1 MNSIRLRLLAWL
13 VGPILLF
20 NFAVAALAY
29 LLAWTPAQRAFD
41 DSLQVRATALVQ
53 DIRAGIAMS
62 ALAPPA
68 SPGDLDT
75 VWFAVRADNG
85 QRFVAGRPDL
95 PVLSGQ
101 ADGAV
106 RDAAFD
112 GAPVRLTTQT
122 VVVEGGSTLTLT
134 LATTVRQ
141 RQQVRATI
149 VRALILLEVA
159 FTLALGGLAWF
170 SISNGL
176 APLARLRSALN
187 RRERA
192 DLAPLDPAATPREL
206 ASVVVAFNSLL
217 ERLAASARSQD
228 AFLADVAH
236 QLRNPLAGAKLQLEW
251 LAARHQADPDSVHA
265 LALMKQA
272 NDRMIR
278 QTSQLLALAR
288 AEPSRSIR
296 ARFKPLDLAALV
308 AESVQLFVTQAA
320 GRGIDLGFEL
330 DPAPL
335 RGERFMLRD
344 LVDNLVDN
352 ALRYTPQGG
361 SVTVRTR
368 MGPDG
373 AVLEVE
379 DSGPGI
385 PAAKRARVFQRHVR
399 LDQQSSGSG
408 LGLAIVR
415 DIAKVH
421 GGVAA
426 VSDADG
432 PSGAL
437 FTVKFKI

>member
-1 MNSIRLRLLAWL
+1 VNSIRLRLLAWL

-20 NFAVAALAY
+20 NFAVASLTY

-41 DSLQVRATALVQ
+41 EGLHARVA
-53 DIRAGIAMS
+53 
-62 ALAPPA
+62 ALAQAIRSGQDPA
-68 SPGDLDT
+68 GLTLPGDPNDPET
-75 VWFAVRADNG
+75 SWFAVRRDG
-85 QRFVAGRPDL
+85 GMTLLAGAADL
-95 PVLSGQ
+95 PTLAGT
-101 ADGAV
+101 GA
-106 RDAAFD
+106 RDAAFA
-112 GAPVRLTTQT
+112 GQQVRLTGRAVLQ
-122 VVVEGGSTLTLT
+122 GGIPLTLT

-141 RQQVRATI
+141 RQQVRASI

-159 FTLALGGLAWF
+159 FTLALAGLAWF

-176 APLARLRSALN
+176 APLAQLRSALN

-206 ASVVVAFNSLL
+206 AAVVVAFNSLL
-217 ERLAASARSQD
+217 ERLAAAARAQD

-251 LAARHQADPDSVHA
+251 LAARHQADPESLRA

-272 NDRMIR
+272 NERMIR

-320 GRGIDLGFEL
+320 GRGIDIGFEL
-330 DPAPL
+330 DAAPL

-352 ALRYTPQGG
+352 ALRYTPHGG
-361 SVTVRTR
+361 SVTVRTH
-368 MGPDG
+368 MGADG

-421 GGVAA
+421 GASA
-426 VSDADG
+426 VVTDAEG
-432 PSGAL
+432 ESGAL
-437 FTVKFKI
+437 FIVKFKI

>member
-1 MNSIRLRLLAWL
+1 VNSIRLRLLAWL

-20 NFAVAALAY
+20 NFAVAALTY
-29 LLAWTPAQRAFD
+29 VLAWTPAQRAFD
-41 DSLQVRATALVQ
+41 ESLRVRTAALAQ
-53 DIRAGIAMS
+53 DLRAGIDPA
-62 ALAPPA
+62 ALILPRDPDDPDA
-68 SPGDLDT
+68 
-75 VWFAVRADNG
+75 VWFAVRSDAA
-85 QRFVAGRPDL
+85 RVLLAGRADL
-95 PVLSGQ
+95 PMTSMPAGTI
-101 ADGAV
+101 
-106 RDAAFD
+106 RDATLD
-112 GAPVRLTTQT
+112 GEPVRITSRAVVQGGAAMT
-122 VVVEGGSTLTLT
+122 VT
-134 LATTVRQ
+134 LAGTVRQ
-141 RQQVRATI
+141 RQQVRITI
-149 VRALILLEVA
+149 VRALVLLEVA

-192 DLAPLDPAATPREL
+192 DLAPLDPAATPSEL

-251 LAARHQADPDSVHA
+251 LATRHHDDPDSLRA
-265 LALMKQA
+265 LSLMKQA
-272 NDRMIR
+272 NERMIR

-308 AESVQLFVTQAA
+308 TESVQLFVTQAA

-330 DPAPL
+330 DHAPL

-344 LVDNLVDN
+344 LIDNLVDN

-361 SVTVRTR
+361 SVTVRTH
-368 MGPDG
+368 MGADG

-385 PAAKRARVFQRHVR
+385 PAAKRGRVFHRHVR

-421 GGVAA
+421 GAIASVG
-426 VSDADG
+426 DANG

>member
-1 MNSIRLRLLAWL
+1 VNSIRLRLLAWL

-20 NFAVAALAY
+20 NFAVASLTY

-41 DSLQVRATALVQ
+41 DTLRAHAVAL
-53 DIRAGIAMS
+53 DRELRAGSDPDRLVLARDPEDADS
-62 ALAPPA
+62 A
-68 SPGDLDT
+68 
-75 VWFAVRADNG
+75 WFAVRE
-85 QRFVAGRPDL
+85 VAGRRLLAGRADL
-95 PVLSGQ
+95 PV
-101 ADGAV
+101 AAGALV
-106 RDAAFD
+106 RDAILD
-112 GAPVRLTTQT
+112 GEAVRVTSRE
-122 VVVEGGSTLTLT
+122 VAVDGKALTLT
-134 LATTVRQ
+134 VATTVRQ
-141 RQQVRATI
+141 RQQVRGTI
-149 VRALILLEVA
+149 VRALVLLEVA

-206 ASVVVAFNSLL
+206 AAVVVAFNSLL

-251 LAARHQADPDSVHA
+251 LATRHHDDPDSLRA

-272 NDRMIR
+272 NERMIR

-308 AESVQLFVTQAA
+308 TESVQLFVTQAA

-344 LVDNLVDN
+344 LIDNLVDN
-352 ALRYTPQGG
+352 ALRYTPHGG
-361 SVTVRTR
+361 SVTVRTS
-368 MGPDG
+368 MGVDG

-399 LDQQSSGSG
+399 LDQQSTGSG

-421 GGVAA
+421 GATA
-426 VSDADG
+426 TVSDAQG
-432 PSGAL
+432 TSGAL
-437 FTVKFKI
+437 FTVKFKV

>member
-20 NFAVAALAY
+20 NFAVASLTY

-41 DSLQVRATALVQ
+41 DALHARTAALAQEIRAGADVAGLVLPRDPDDLETTWFAVRGDAGLTLLAGAPGLPAPSGPPGATARDATFAGQPVRVTSRVVTQGATTVTLTLASTVRQRLQVRA
-53 DIRAGIAMS
+53 S
-62 ALAPPA
+62 
-68 SPGDLDT
+68 
-75 VWFAVRADNG
+75 
-85 QRFVAGRPDL
+85 
-95 PVLSGQ
+95 
-101 ADGAV
+101 
-106 RDAAFD
+106 
-112 GAPVRLTTQT
+112 
-122 VVVEGGSTLTLT
+122 
-134 LATTVRQ
+134 
-141 RQQVRATI
+141 I
-149 VRALILLEVA
+149 VRALVLLEVA
-159 FTLALGGLAWF
+159 FTLALGALAWF

-206 ASVVVAFNSLL
+206 AAVVVAFNSLL
-217 ERLAASARSQD
+217 ERLAAAARTQD

-251 LAARHQADPDSVHA
+251 LAERHQADPDSLRA

-272 NDRMIR
+272 NERMIR

-288 AEPSRSIR
+288 AEPGRSIR
-296 ARFKPLDLAALV
+296 ARFKPLDLSALV

-320 GRGIDLGFEL
+320 GRGIDIGFEL
-330 DPAPL
+330 AVAPL
-335 RGERFMLRD
+335 RGERFLLRD

-352 ALRYTPQGG
+352 ALRYTPHGG
-361 SVTVRTR
+361 AVTVRTF
-368 MGPDG
+368 MGADG

-421 GGVAA
+421 GASAA
-426 VSDADG
+426 VTDAGG

>member
-13 VGPILLF
+13 VGPILVF
-20 NFAVAALAY
+20 NFAVAALTY
-29 LLAWTPAQRAFD
+29 VLAWTPAQRAFD
-41 DSLQVRATALVQ
+41 TSLLARAAILAQALQGGVE
-53 DIRAGIAMS
+53 
-62 ALAPPA
+62 PA
-68 SPGDLDT
+68 TLTLPADADDPETTWL
-75 VWFAVRADNG
+75 AVRADPA
-85 QRFVAGRPDL
+85 QHLLAGNPHL
-95 PVLSGQ
+95 PMP
-101 ADGAV
+101 APTPAFIV
-106 RDAAFD
+106 RDAVMD
-112 GAPVRLTTQT
+112 GQAVRITSRRVIQ
-122 VVVEGGSTLTLT
+122 GDMHLTLIVG
-134 LATTVRQ
+134 TTVHQ
-141 RQQVRATI
+141 RQQVRDTI

-192 DLAPLDPAATPREL
+192 DLAPLDPSATPSEL
-206 ASVVVAFNSLL
+206 AAVVVAFNSLL
-217 ERLAASARSQD
+217 SRLAASARSQD

-251 LAARHQADPDSVHA
+251 LATRHHADPDSLHA

-272 NDRMIR
+272 NERMIR

-308 AESVQLFVTQAA
+308 TESVQLFVTQAA

-344 LVDNLVDN
+344 LIDNLVDN
-352 ALRYTPQGG
+352 ALRYTPQQG
-361 SVTVRTR
+361 SVTVRTY
-368 MGPDG
+368 MGADG
-373 AVLEVE
+373 PVLEVE

-385 PAAKRARVFQRHVR
+385 PAAKRHRVFQRHVR

-421 GGVAA
+421 GGVAT
-426 VSDADG
+426 VGDAAG

>member
-1 MNSIRLRLLAWL
+1 VNSIRLRLLAWL

-20 NFAVAALAY
+20 NFAVAALTY
-29 LLAWTPAQRAFD
+29 VLAWTPAQRAFD
-41 DSLQVRATALVQ
+41 ESLRVRAAALAQ
-53 DIRAGIAMS
+53 DLRAGIDPA
-62 ALAPPA
+62 ALALPRDPDDPDA
-68 SPGDLDT
+68 
-75 VWFAVRADNG
+75 VWFAVRSDQA
-85 QRFVAGRPDL
+85 RVLLAGRPDL
-95 PVLSGQ
+95 PLTSLPAG
-101 ADGAV
+101 AIRDAILDGEAV
-106 RDAAFD
+106 RITSRAVVQGGDAM
-112 GAPVRLTTQT
+112 T
-122 VVVEGGSTLTLT
+122 VT
-134 LATTVRQ
+134 LAATVRQ
-141 RQQVRATI
+141 RQQVRITI
-149 VRALILLEVA
+149 VRALVLLEVV

-192 DLAPLDPAATPREL
+192 DLAPLDPAATPSEL

-251 LAARHQADPDSVHA
+251 LATRHDDDPESLRA

-272 NDRMIR
+272 NERMIR

-308 AESVQLFVTQAA
+308 TESVQLFVTQAA

-344 LVDNLVDN
+344 LIDNLVDN

-368 MGPDG
+368 MGMDG

-385 PAAKRARVFQRHVR
+385 PAAKRGRVFHRHVR

-421 GGVAA
+421 GASAA
-426 VSDADG
+426 VGDANG

>member
-1 MNSIRLRLLAWL
+1 MNSIRLRLFAWL

-20 NFAVAALAY
+20 NFAVAALTY

-41 DSLQVRATALVQ
+41 QALQARVAALAVEVRAGL
-53 DIRAGIAMS
+53 DPS
-62 ALAPPA
+62 ALALAPDPED
-68 SPGDLDT
+68 PETL
-75 VWFAVRADNG
+75 WFSVRDEAG
-85 QRFVAGRPDL
+85 RRLVAGNVDL
-95 PVLSGQ
+95 ATMAGSG
-101 ADGAV
+101 V
-106 RDAAFD
+106 RD
-112 GAPVRLTTQT
+112 GTIQGQPVRIASRVAEHDGVDVT
-122 VVVEGGSTLTLT
+122 VTV
-134 LATTVRQ
+134 ATTLRQ
-141 RQQVRATI
+141 RQQVRASI
-149 VRALILLEVA
+149 VRALILLELA
-159 FTLALGGLAWF
+159 FTLSLGGLAWF

-192 DLAPLDPAATPREL
+192 DLAPLDPSATPSEL
-206 ASVVVAFNSLL
+206 AAVVLAFNSLL
-217 ERLAASARSQD
+217 ARLAAAARSQD

-251 LAARHQADPDSVHA
+251 LAARHQDDPDSLRA

-272 NDRMIR
+272 NERMIR

-288 AEPSRSIR
+288 AEPGRSVR

-335 RGERFMLRD
+335 RGERFLLRD
-344 LVDNLVDN
+344 LIDNLVDN
-352 ALRYTPQGG
+352 ALRYTPSGG
-361 SVTVRTR
+361 SVTVRTS

-385 PAAKRARVFQRHVR
+385 PAPQRATVFQRHVR
-399 LDQQSSGSG
+399 LDQQTSGSG

-415 DIAKVH
+415 DIARVH
-421 GGVAA
+421 GAKAEVGSAA
-426 VSDADG
+426 G
-432 PSGAL
+432 ESGAR

>member
-1 MNSIRLRLLAWL
+1 VNSIRLRLLAWL
-13 VGPILLF
+13 VVPILLF
-20 NFAVAALAY
+20 NFAVASLTY

-41 DSLQVRATALVQ
+41 DSLRAHAVALAQ
-53 DIRAGIAMS
+53 DLRAGVDPARLV
-62 ALAPPA
+62 LASEPE
-68 SPGDLDT
+68 DLDHA
-75 VWFAVRADNG
+75 WFAVREAAG
-85 QRFVAGRPDL
+85 QRLLAGRAGL
-95 PVLSGQ
+95 PTAAGGQ
-101 ADGAV
+101 V
-106 RDAAFD
+106 RDAALD
-112 GAPVRLTTQT
+112 GEAVRVTSRA
-122 VVVEGGSTLTLT
+122 VAVDGEALTLT
-134 LATTVRQ
+134 VASTVRQ
-141 RQQVRATI
+141 RQQVRGTI
-149 VRALILLEVA
+149 VRALVLLEVA

-176 APLARLRSALN
+176 APLARLRGALN

-206 ASVVVAFNSLL
+206 AAVVVAFNSLL

-251 LAARHQADPDSVHA
+251 LAARHHGDPESLRA

-272 NDRMIR
+272 NERMIR

-344 LVDNLVDN
+344 LIDNLVDN
-352 ALRYTPQGG
+352 ALRYTPHGG
-361 SVTVRTR
+361 SVTVRTN

-399 LDQQSSGSG
+399 LDQQSTGSG

-415 DIAKVH
+415 DIARVH
-421 GGVAA
+421 GAKAEVGSAH
-426 VSDADG
+426 G
-432 PSGAL
+432 ESGAL

>member
-1 MNSIRLRLLAWL
+1 VNSIRLRLLAWL

-20 NFAVAALAY
+20 NFAVASLTY

-41 DSLQVRATALVQ
+41 DGLHARAAALAQ
-53 DIRAGIAMS
+53 DIRAGTDM
-62 ALAPPA
+62 A
-68 SPGDLDT
+68 SLVLPTDPDNLEAS
-75 VWFAVRADNG
+75 WFAVRGN
-85 QRFVAGRPDL
+85 AG
-95 PVLSGQ
+95 
-101 ADGAV
+101 
-106 RDAAFD
+106 
-112 GAPVRLTTQT
+112 
-122 VVVEGGSTLTLT
+122 LTLLAGTPGLPTPAGQPGATARDSAFAGQNVRVTSRVVTHGDTTVT
-134 LATTVRQ
+134 LILASTVRQ
-141 RQQVRATI
+141 RQQVRASI
-149 VRALILLEVA
+149 VRALVLLEVA

-176 APLARLRSALN
+176 APLAQLRSALN

-192 DLAPLDPAATPREL
+192 DLAPLDPSATPREL
-206 ASVVVAFNSLL
+206 AAVVVAFNSLL
-217 ERLAASARSQD
+217 ERLATSARIQD

-251 LAARHQADPDSVHA
+251 LAARHQADPESLHA

-272 NDRMIR
+272 NERMIR

-288 AEPSRSIR
+288 AEPSRSVR

-320 GRGIDLGFEL
+320 GRGIDIGFEL
-330 DPAPL
+330 AAAPL
-335 RGERFMLRD
+335 RGERFLLRD

-352 ALRYTPQGG
+352 ALRYTPHGG

-421 GGVAA
+421 GATAA
-426 VSDADG
+426 VTDAQG

-437 FTVKFKI
+437 FTVNFKI

>member
-1 MNSIRLRLLAWL
+1 VNSIRLRLLAWL

-20 NFAVAALAY
+20 NFAVAALTY

-41 DSLQVRATALVQ
+41 DSLLVRAAALAQ
-53 DIRAGIAMS
+53 DMRAGVDLPRLVLPVEPGEPD
-62 ALAPPA
+62 AL
-68 SPGDLDT
+68 
-75 VWFAVRADNG
+75 WFAVRADG
-85 QRFVAGRPDL
+85 GRTLLAGRADL
-95 PVLSGQ
+95 PVLSG
-101 ADGAV
+101 AAV
-106 RDAAFD
+106 RDAVLDGEAVRLASRQVARD
-112 GAPVRLTTQT
+112 GA
-122 VVVEGGSTLTLT
+122 SLTLT
-134 LATTVRQ
+134 VATTVRQ
-141 RQQVRATI
+141 RQQVRATM
-149 VRALILLEVA
+149 VRALILLEVV
-159 FTLALGGLAWF
+159 FTLALAGLAWF

-192 DLAPLDPAATPREL
+192 DLAPLDPGATPREL

-251 LAARHQADPDSVHA
+251 LAARHQADPDSLHA

-272 NDRMIR
+272 NERMIR

-352 ALRYTPQGG
+352 ALRYTPPGG

-368 MGPDG
+368 MGADG

-421 GGVAA
+421 GGSAA
-426 VSDADG
+426 VSDAAG

-437 FTVKFKI
+437 FTVKFRI

>member
-1 MNSIRLRLLAWL
+1 VNSIRLRLLAWL
-13 VGPILLF
+13 VVPILLF
-20 NFAVAALAY
+20 NFAVASLTY

-41 DSLQVRATALVQ
+41 DSLRAHAVALAQ
-53 DIRAGIAMS
+53 ELQAGIDPARLV
-62 ALAPPA
+62 LAREPE
-68 SPGDLDT
+68 DLDRA
-75 VWFAVRADNG
+75 WFAVREAAG
-85 QRFVAGRPDL
+85 QRLLAGRAGL
-95 PVLSGQ
+95 PTAAGGQ
-101 ADGAV
+101 V
-106 RDAAFD
+106 RDATLD
-112 GAPVRLTTQT
+112 GEAVRVTSRAVAVDGEALILT
-122 VVVEGGSTLTLT
+122 V
-134 LATTVRQ
+134 ATTVRQ
-141 RQQVRATI
+141 RQQVRGTI
-149 VRALILLEVA
+149 VRALVLLEVA

-206 ASVVVAFNSLL
+206 AAVVVAFNSLL

-251 LAARHQADPDSVHA
+251 LAARHHGDPDSLRA

-272 NDRMIR
+272 NERMIR

-344 LVDNLVDN
+344 LIDNLVDN
-352 ALRYTPQGG
+352 ALRYTPHGG
-361 SVTVRTR
+361 SVTVRTS

-399 LDQQSSGSG
+399 LDQQSTGSG

-421 GGVAA
+421 GATAA
-426 VSDADG
+426 VSDAQG
-432 PSGAL
+432 ASGAL

>member
-20 NFAVAALAY
+20 NFAVAALTY

-41 DSLQVRATALVQ
+41 DSLRTRAAALAQ
-53 DIRAGIAMS
+53 DLRAGIDPG
-62 ALAPPA
+62 ALVLPRDVDDPDMA
-68 SPGDLDT
+68 
-75 VWFAVRADNG
+75 WFAVRTGTGSALL
-85 QRFVAGRPDL
+85 AGRPDL
-95 PVLSGQ
+95 PLAS
-101 ADGAV
+101 GAV
-106 RDAAFD
+106 RDATLD
-112 GAPVRLTTQT
+112 SEPVRVTSRAVVQGGDTMT
-122 VVVEGGSTLTLT
+122 VTV
-134 LATTVRQ
+134 ATTVRQ
-141 RQQVRATI
+141 RQQVRITI
-149 VRALILLEVA
+149 VRALVLLEVV

-192 DLAPLDPAATPREL
+192 DLAPLDPAATPSEL

-251 LAARHQADPDSVHA
+251 LATRHHDDPDSLRA

-272 NDRMIR
+272 NERMIR

-308 AESVQLFVTQAA
+308 TESVQLFVTQAA

-330 DPAPL
+330 DAAPL

-344 LVDNLVDN
+344 LIDNLVDN
-352 ALRYTPQGG
+352 ALRYTPHGG
-361 SVTVRTR
+361 SVTVRTH

-385 PAAKRARVFQRHVR
+385 PAAKRGRVFHRHVR

-421 GGVAA
+421 GATAA
-426 VSDADG
+426 VTDASG
-432 PSGAL
+432 PTGAL

>member
-1 MNSIRLRLLAWL
+1 VNSIRLRLLAWL

-20 NFAVAALAY
+20 NFAVAALTY

-41 DSLQVRATALVQ
+41 QGLQARTAALALNL
-53 DIRAGIAMS
+53 RAGAEPA
-62 ALAPPA
+62 ALALP
-68 SPGDLDT
+68 LDPDDPET
-75 VWFAVRADNG
+75 LWFAVRDD
-85 QRFVAGRPDL
+85 AGRRLLAGNADL
-95 PVLSGQ
+95 ATMGGTGVR
-101 ADGAV
+101 DGALAGQPV
-106 RDAAFD
+106 RIASRAALRD
-112 GAPVRLTTQT
+112 GAEVT
-122 VVVEGGSTLTLT
+122 VTV
-134 LATTVRQ
+134 ATTTRQ
-141 RQQVRATI
+141 RQQVRASI
-149 VRALILLEVA
+149 VRALVLLEVA
-159 FTLALGGLAWF
+159 FTLSLGGLAWF

-192 DLAPLDPAATPREL
+192 DLAPLDPSATPREL
-206 ASVVVAFNSLL
+206 AAVVLAFNSLL
-217 ERLAASARSQD
+217 ARLAAAARSQD

-251 LAARHQADPDSVHA
+251 LAARHRDDPDSLHA

-272 NDRMIR
+272 NERMIR

-288 AEPSRSIR
+288 AEPSRSVR

-335 RGERFMLRD
+335 RGERFLLRD

-352 ALRYTPQGG
+352 ALRYTPHGG

-385 PAAKRARVFQRHVR
+385 PAPQRATVFHRHVR
-399 LDQQSSGSG
+399 LDQQTSGSG

-421 GGVAA
+421 GASAA
-426 VSDADG
+426 VTDAHG
-432 PSGAL
+432 ASGAL

>member
-20 NFAVAALAY
+20 NFAVAALTY

-41 DSLQVRATALVQ
+41 DSLLVRAAALAQ
-53 DIRAGIAMS
+53 DMRAGVDLPRLVLPVEPGEPD
-62 ALAPPA
+62 AL
-68 SPGDLDT
+68 
-75 VWFAVRADNG
+75 WFAVRADG
-85 QRFVAGRPDL
+85 GRTLLAGRADL
-95 PVLSGQ
+95 PVLSG
-101 ADGAV
+101 AAV
-106 RDAAFD
+106 RDAVLDGEAVRLASRQVARD
-112 GAPVRLTTQT
+112 GA
-122 VVVEGGSTLTLT
+122 SLTLT
-134 LATTVRQ
+134 VATTVRQ
-141 RQQVRATI
+141 RQQVRATM
-149 VRALILLEVA
+149 VRALILLEVV
-159 FTLALGGLAWF
+159 FTLALAGLAWF

-192 DLAPLDPAATPREL
+192 DLAPLDPGATPREL

-251 LAARHQADPDSVHA
+251 LAARHQADPDSLHA

-272 NDRMIR
+272 NERMIR

-352 ALRYTPQGG
+352 ALRYTPPGG

-368 MGPDG
+368 MGADG

-421 GGVAA
+421 GGSAA
-426 VSDADG
+426 VSDAAG

-437 FTVKFKI
+437 FTVKFRI

>member
-20 NFAVAALAY
+20 NFAVASLTY

-41 DSLQVRATALVQ
+41 DGLQARAAALAH
-53 DIRAGIAMS
+53 DIRAGADVATL
-62 ALAPPA
+62 ALPA
-68 SPGDLDT
+68 DPDDLET
-75 VWFAVRADNG
+75 TWFAVRSD
-85 QRFVAGRPDL
+85 AGLTLLAGTPDL
-95 PVLSGQ
+95 PAPVGVG
-101 ADGAV
+101 ARDGAFAGQNV
-106 RDAAFD
+106 RVTSRAVMQ
-112 GAPVRLTTQT
+112 GATR
-122 VVVEGGSTLTLT
+122 LTLT

-141 RQQVRATI
+141 RQQVRASI
-149 VRALILLEVA
+149 VRALVLLEVA

-176 APLARLRSALN
+176 APLAQLRSALN

-192 DLAPLDPAATPREL
+192 DLAPLDPSATPREL
-206 ASVVVAFNSLL
+206 AAVVVAFNSLL
-217 ERLAASARSQD
+217 ERLAAAARSQD

-251 LAARHQADPDSVHA
+251 LAARHQADPESLRA

-272 NDRMIR
+272 NERMIR

-320 GRGIDLGFEL
+320 GRGIDIGFEL
-330 DPAPL
+330 AAAPL
-335 RGERFMLRD
+335 RGERFLLRD

-352 ALRYTPQGG
+352 ALRYTPHGG
-361 SVTVRTR
+361 TVTVRTR
-368 MGPDG
+368 MGADG

-421 GGVAA
+421 GASAA
-426 VSDADG
+426 VTDADG

>member
-1 MNSIRLRLLAWL
+1 VNSIRLRLLAWL
-13 VGPILLF
+13 VVPILLF
-20 NFAVAALAY
+20 NFAVASLTY

-41 DSLQVRATALVQ
+41 DSLRAHAVALAQ
-53 DIRAGIAMS
+53 DLQAGIDPARLV
-62 ALAPPA
+62 LASEPE
-68 SPGDLDT
+68 DLDRA
-75 VWFAVRADNG
+75 WFAVREAAS
-85 QRFVAGRPDL
+85 QRLMAGRAGL
-95 PVLSGQ
+95 PTAAVGQ
-101 ADGAV
+101 V
-106 RDAAFD
+106 RDATLD
-112 GAPVRLTTQT
+112 GEAVRVTSRAVAVDGEALILT
-122 VVVEGGSTLTLT
+122 VAS
-134 LATTVRQ
+134 TVRQ
-141 RQQVRATI
+141 RQQVRGTI
-149 VRALILLEVA
+149 VRALVLLEVA

-176 APLARLRSALN
+176 APLAHLRSALN

-206 ASVVVAFNSLL
+206 AAVVVAFNSLL

-251 LAARHQADPDSVHA
+251 LAARHQDDPESLRA

-272 NDRMIR
+272 NERMIR

-320 GRGIDLGFEL
+320 GRGIDIGFEL

-344 LVDNLVDN
+344 LIDNLVDN
-352 ALRYTPQGG
+352 ALRYTPHGG
-361 SVTVRTR
+361 SVTVRTS

-399 LDQQSSGSG
+399 LDQQSTGSG

-421 GGVAA
+421 GATAA
-426 VSDADG
+426 VSDAHG

-437 FTVKFKI
+437 LTVKFKI

>member
-20 NFAVAALAY
+20 NFAIASLTY

-41 DSLQVRATALVQ
+41 DGLQVRAAALVQ
-53 DIRAGIAMS
+53 AIRDGQDPARLSVPRDSDELETTWFALRDATGMRLLAGVSGLPAAS
-62 ALAPPA
+62 AL
-68 SPGDLDT
+68 
-75 VWFAVRADNG
+75 
-85 QRFVAGRPDL
+85 
-95 PVLSGQ
+95 
-101 ADGAV
+101 GA
-106 RDAAFD
+106 RDALFA
-112 GAPVRLTTQT
+112 GQPVRVTARVLQH
-122 VVVEGGSTLTLT
+122 EGAALTLT

-141 RQQVRATI
+141 RQQVRAAI
-149 VRALILLEVA
+149 VRALVLLELA
-159 FTLALGGLAWF
+159 FTVALGGLAWF

-176 APLARLRSALN
+176 APLAQLRSALN

-206 ASVVVAFNSLL
+206 AAVVVAFNSLL
-217 ERLAASARSQD
+217 ERLASAARAQD

-236 QLRNPLAGAKLQLEW
+236 QLRTPLAGAKLQLEW
-251 LAARHQADPDSVHA
+251 LAARHQADPESGHA
-265 LALMKQA
+265 LSLMKQA
-272 NDRMIR
+272 NERMIR

-296 ARFKPLDLAALV
+296 ASFESLDLAALV

-330 DPAPL
+330 AAAPL

-352 ALRYTPQGG
+352 ALRYTPHGA

-368 MGPDG
+368 MGADG

-415 DIAKVH
+415 DIARVH
-421 GGVAA
+421 GASAA
-426 VSDADG
+426 VTDAPG

-437 FTVKFKI
+437 FIVQFKL

>member
-1 MNSIRLRLLAWL
+1 VNSIRLRLLAWL
-13 VGPILLF
+13 VVPILLF
-20 NFAVAALAY
+20 NFAVASLTY

-41 DSLQVRATALVQ
+41 DSLRAHAVALAQ
-53 DIRAGIAMS
+53 ELQAGIDPARLV
-62 ALAPPA
+62 LAREPE
-68 SPGDLDT
+68 DLDRA
-75 VWFAVRADNG
+75 WFAVREAAG
-85 QRFVAGRPDL
+85 QRLLAGRAGL
-95 PVLSGQ
+95 PTAAGGQ
-101 ADGAV
+101 V
-106 RDAAFD
+106 RDATLD
-112 GAPVRLTTQT
+112 GEAVRVTSRAVAVDGEALILT
-122 VVVEGGSTLTLT
+122 V
-134 LATTVRQ
+134 ATTVRQ
-141 RQQVRATI
+141 RQQVRGTI
-149 VRALILLEVA
+149 VRALVLLEVA

-206 ASVVVAFNSLL
+206 AAVVVAFNSLL

-251 LAARHQADPDSVHA
+251 LAARHHGDPDSLRA

-272 NDRMIR
+272 NERMIR

-344 LVDNLVDN
+344 LIDNLVDN
-352 ALRYTPQGG
+352 ALRYTPHGG
-361 SVTVRTR
+361 SVTVRTS

-385 PAAKRARVFQRHVR
+385 PVAKRARVFQRHVR
-399 LDQQSSGSG
+399 LDQQSTGSG

-421 GGVAA
+421 GATAA
-426 VSDADG
+426 VSDAQG
-432 PSGAL
+432 ASGAL

>member
-20 NFAVAALAY
+20 NFAVASLTY

-41 DSLQVRATALVQ
+41 DSLRAHAV
-53 DIRAGIAMS
+53 
-62 ALAPPA
+62 ALAQDLRSGIDPA
-68 SPGDLDT
+68 RLVLAADPEDPDA
-75 VWFAVRADNG
+75 VWFAVRTESG
-85 QRFVAGRPDL
+85 RRLLAGRADL
-95 PVLSGQ
+95 PAPAGFPGTQ
-101 ADGAV
+101 V
-106 RDAAFD
+106 RDASVGDEAVRVTSRAVAHD
-112 GAPVRLTTQT
+112 GET
-122 VVVEGGSTLTLT
+122 VTLTV
-134 LATTVRQ
+134 ATTVRA
-141 RQQVRATI
+141 RQQVRGTI
-149 VRALILLEVA
+149 VRALVLLEVA
-159 FTLALGGLAWF
+159 FTLALAGLAWF

-206 ASVVVAFNSLL
+206 AAVVVAFNSLL
-217 ERLAASARSQD
+217 ERLAASARAQD

-251 LAARHQADPDSVHA
+251 LATRHHDDPETLRA

-308 AESVQLFVTQAA
+308 TESVQLFVTQAA

-344 LVDNLVDN
+344 LIDNLVDN

-361 SVTVRTR
+361 SVTVRTG
-368 MGPDG
+368 MGADG

-421 GGVAA
+421 GASAA
-426 VSDADG
+426 VSDAQG

>member
-1 MNSIRLRLLAWL
+1 VNSIRLRLLAWL

-20 NFAVAALAY
+20 NFAVAALTY

-41 DSLQVRATALVQ
+41 ESLRVRAAALAQ
-53 DIRAGIAMS
+53 DLHAGIDPR
-62 ALAPPA
+62 ALALPRNPDD
-68 SPGDLDT
+68 PDT
-75 VWFAVRADNG
+75 VWFAVRTDAT
-85 QRFVAGRPDL
+85 RVLLAGRADL
-95 PVLSGQ
+95 PTASG
-101 ADGAV
+101 AAGAV
-106 RDAAFD
+106 RDATLD
-112 GAPVRLTTQT
+112 GEAVRITSRPVAS
-122 VVVEGGSTLTLT
+122 GGAHLALT
-134 LATTVRQ
+134 LATTTRQ
-141 RQQVRATI
+141 RQQTRITI
-149 VRALILLEVA
+149 VRALVLLEVV

-192 DLAPLDPAATPREL
+192 DLAPLDPAATPSEL

-251 LAARHQADPDSVHA
+251 LATRHHADPDSLRA

-344 LVDNLVDN
+344 LIDNLVDN

-361 SVTVRTR
+361 TVTVRTR
-368 MGPDG
+368 MGADG

-385 PAAKRARVFQRHVR
+385 PAAKRGRVFHRHVR

-421 GGVAA
+421 GGTAA
-426 VSDADG
+426 VADAAG

>member
-1 MNSIRLRLLAWL
+1 VNSIRLRLLAWL
-13 VGPILLF
+13 VGPILIF
-20 NFAVAALAY
+20 NFAVAALTY
-29 LLAWTPAQRAFD
+29 LLAWSPAQRAFD
-41 DSLQVRATALVQ
+41 QGLQARAAALAQEVRAGTEPA
-53 DIRAGIAMS
+53 
-62 ALAPPA
+62 ALALP
-68 SPGDLDT
+68 LDPDDPET
-75 VWFAVRADNG
+75 MWFAVRDENA
-85 QRFVAGRPDL
+85 RHLLAGKSDL
-95 PVLSGQ
+95 ATMAGTGVRDGVLDGQ
-101 ADGAV
+101 AV
-106 RDAAFD
+106 RIASRAAMHA
-112 GAPVRLTTQT
+112 GVAMT
-122 VVVEGGSTLTLT
+122 VSV
-134 LATTVRQ
+134 ATTVRQ
-141 RQQVRATI
+141 RQQVRASI
-149 VRALILLEVA
+149 VRALVLLELA
-159 FTLALGGLAWF
+159 FTLSLGGLAWF

-192 DLAPLDPAATPREL
+192 DLAPLDPSATPREL
-206 ASVVVAFNSLL
+206 AAVVLAFNSLL
-217 ERLAASARSQD
+217 ARLSAAARSQD

-251 LAARHQADPDSVHA
+251 LAARHHGDAESLHA

-272 NDRMIR
+272 NERMIR

-308 AESVQLFVTQAA
+308 TESVQLYVTQAA

-335 RGERFMLRD
+335 RGERFLLRD
-344 LVDNLVDN
+344 LIDNLVDN

-373 AVLEVE
+373 AVFEVE

-385 PAAKRARVFQRHVR
+385 PPAKRATVFHRHVR

-415 DIAKVH
+415 DIARVH
-421 GGVAA
+421 GATAA
-426 VSDADG
+426 VGDAEG
-432 PSGAL
+432 GAGAL

>member
-1 MNSIRLRLLAWL
+1 VNSIRLRLLAWL
-13 VGPILLF
+13 VVPILLF
-20 NFAVAALAY
+20 NFAVASLTY

-41 DSLQVRATALVQ
+41 DSLRAHAVALAQ
-53 DIRAGIAMS
+53 ELQAGIDPARLV
-62 ALAPPA
+62 LAREPE
-68 SPGDLDT
+68 DLDRA
-75 VWFAVRADNG
+75 WFAVREAAG
-85 QRFVAGRPDL
+85 QRLLAGRAGL
-95 PVLSGQ
+95 PTAASGQ
-101 ADGAV
+101 V
-106 RDAAFD
+106 RDATLD
-112 GAPVRLTTQT
+112 GEAVRVTSRALAVDGEALILT
-122 VVVEGGSTLTLT
+122 V
-134 LATTVRQ
+134 ATTVRQ
-141 RQQVRATI
+141 RQQVRGTI
-149 VRALILLEVA
+149 VRALVLLEVA

-206 ASVVVAFNSLL
+206 AAVVVAFNSLL

-251 LAARHQADPDSVHA
+251 LAARHHGDPDSLRA

-272 NDRMIR
+272 NERMIR

-344 LVDNLVDN
+344 LIDNLVDN
-352 ALRYTPQGG
+352 ALRYTPHGG
-361 SVTVRTR
+361 SVTVRTS

-399 LDQQSSGSG
+399 LDQQSTGSG

-421 GGVAA
+421 GATAA
-426 VSDADG
+426 VSNAQG
-432 PSGAL
+432 ASGAL

>member
-1 MNSIRLRLLAWL
+1 VNSIRLRLLAWL

-20 NFAVAALAY
+20 NFAVASLTY

-41 DSLQVRATALVQ
+41 DGLHARAAALAQ
-53 DIRAGIAMS
+53 DLRAGTDVAS
-62 ALAPPA
+62 LALPPD
-68 SPGDLDT
+68 PDDPET
-75 VWFAVRADNG
+75 TWFAVRRDAGVTLLAGTPGLPAPG
-85 QRFVAGRPDL
+85 QP
-95 PVLSGQ
+95 
-101 ADGAV
+101 GATA
-106 RDAAFD
+106 RDAAFAGQAVRVTSRVVTRG
-112 GAPVRLTTQT
+112 GAA
-122 VVVEGGSTLTLT
+122 LTLT
-134 LATTVRQ
+134 LASTVRQ
-141 RQQVRATI
+141 RAQVRASI
-149 VRALILLEVA
+149 VRALVLLEVA

-176 APLARLRSALN
+176 APLAQLRSALN

-192 DLAPLDPAATPREL
+192 DLAPLDPTATPREL
-206 ASVVVAFNSLL
+206 AAVVVAFNSLL
-217 ERLAASARSQD
+217 ERLAAAARTQD

-251 LAARHQADPDSVHA
+251 LAARHQDDPDSLRA

-272 NDRMIR
+272 NERMIR

-320 GRGIDLGFEL
+320 GRGIDIGFEL
-330 DPAPL
+330 AAAPL
-335 RGERFMLRD
+335 RGERFLLRD

-352 ALRYTPQGG
+352 ALRYTPHGG
-361 SVTVRTR
+361 AVTVRTF
-368 MGPDG
+368 MGTDG

-421 GGVAA
+421 GASAA
-426 VSDADG
+426 VTDANG

>member
-20 NFAVAALAY
+20 NFAVASLTY

-41 DSLQVRATALVQ
+41 DSLRAQAVALTQ
-53 DIRAGIAMS
+53 DLRAGIDPARLV
-62 ALAPPA
+62 LARDPE
-68 SPGDLDT
+68 DLDT
-75 VWFAVRADNG
+75 AWFAVRAASG
-85 QRFVAGRPDL
+85 RRLLAGRADL
-95 PVLSGQ
+95 PNLAGTPIRDASL
-101 ADGAV
+101 DGEAV
-106 RDAAFD
+106 RVT
-112 GAPVRLTTQT
+112 GRT
-122 VVVEGGSTLTLT
+122 VVQDGEALTLT
-134 LATTVRQ
+134 VATTVRQ

-149 VRALILLEVA
+149 VRALVLLELA

-206 ASVVVAFNSLL
+206 AAVVVAFNSLL

-251 LAARHQADPDSVHA
+251 LATRHHDDPDSLRA

-344 LVDNLVDN
+344 LIDNLVDN

-361 SVTVRTR
+361 SVTVRTS
-368 MGPDG
+368 MGSDG

-421 GGVAA
+421 GATAA
-426 VSDADG
+426 VSDAQG
-432 PSGAL
+432 ASGAL
-437 FTVKFKI
+437 FIVKFKI

>member
-1 MNSIRLRLLAWL
+1 VNSIRLRLLAWL
-13 VGPILLF
+13 VVPILLF
-20 NFAVAALAY
+20 NFAVASLTY

-41 DSLQVRATALVQ
+41 DSLRAHAVALAQ
-53 DIRAGIAMS
+53 ELQAGIDPARLV
-62 ALAPPA
+62 LAREPE
-68 SPGDLDT
+68 DLDRA
-75 VWFAVRADNG
+75 WFAVREAAG
-85 QRFVAGRPDL
+85 QRLLAGRAGL
-95 PVLSGQ
+95 PTAAGGQ
-101 ADGAV
+101 V
-106 RDAAFD
+106 RDAILD
-112 GAPVRLTTQT
+112 GEAVRVTSRAVAVDGEALILT
-122 VVVEGGSTLTLT
+122 V
-134 LATTVRQ
+134 ATTVRQ
-141 RQQVRATI
+141 RQQVRGTI
-149 VRALILLEVA
+149 VRALVLLEVA

-206 ASVVVAFNSLL
+206 AAVVVAFNSLL

-251 LAARHQADPDSVHA
+251 LAARHHGDPDSLRA

-272 NDRMIR
+272 NERMIR

-344 LVDNLVDN
+344 LIDNLVDN
-352 ALRYTPQGG
+352 ALRYTPHGG
-361 SVTVRTR
+361 SVTVRTS

-385 PAAKRARVFQRHVR
+385 PVAKRARVFQRHVR
-399 LDQQSSGSG
+399 LDQQSTGSG

-421 GGVAA
+421 GATAA
-426 VSDADG
+426 VSDAQG
-432 PSGAL
+432 ASGAL

>member
-1 MNSIRLRLLAWL
+1 VNSIRLRLLAWL

-20 NFAVAALAY
+20 NFAVASLTY

-41 DSLQVRATALVQ
+41 DSLRAHAVALAQDLRAGIDPARLVLAREPEDLDSAWFSVRATSGGRL
-53 DIRAGIAMS
+53 
-62 ALAPPA
+62 L
-68 SPGDLDT
+68 
-75 VWFAVRADNG
+75 
-85 QRFVAGRPDL
+85 AGRANL
-95 PVLSGQ
+95 PVAAGSQ
-101 ADGAV
+101 V
-106 RDAAFD
+106 RDAMLD
-112 GAPVRLTTQT
+112 GETVRVTSRVVAVDGEALALT
-122 VVVEGGSTLTLT
+122 V
-134 LATTVRQ
+134 ATTVRQ
-141 RQQVRATI
+141 RQQVRSTI
-149 VRALILLEVA
+149 VRALVLLEVA
-159 FTLALGGLAWF
+159 FTLSLGGLAWF

-206 ASVVVAFNSLL
+206 AAVVIAFNSLL
-217 ERLAASARSQD
+217 ARLAASARSQD

-251 LAARHQADPDSVHA
+251 LATRHQADPDSVRA

-272 NDRMIR
+272 NERMIR

-361 SVTVRTR
+361 TVTVRTS
-368 MGPDG
+368 MGSDG

-421 GGVAA
+421 GATAA
-426 VSDADG
+426 VADAHG
-432 PSGAL
+432 SSGAL

>member
-20 NFAVAALAY
+20 SFAVAALTY

-41 DSLQVRATALVQ
+41 DSLRAHTAALAQ
-53 DIRAGIAMS
+53 ELRAGIDPA
-62 ALAPPA
+62 ALVLAVDPEDP
-68 SPGDLDT
+68 DT
-75 VWFAVRADNG
+75 VSFAVRTE
-85 QRFVAGRPDL
+85 AGRRLLAGRADL
-95 PVLSGQ
+95 PAPASFAGTQ
-101 ADGAV
+101 V
-106 RDAAFD
+106 RDATLGDEA
-112 GAPVRLTTQT
+112 VRMTSRAVAQGDDTLILT
-122 VVVEGGSTLTLT
+122 V
-134 LATTVRQ
+134 ATTVRQ
-141 RQQVRATI
+141 RQQVRGTI
-149 VRALILLEVA
+149 VRALVLLELA

-206 ASVVVAFNSLL
+206 AAVVVAFNSLL
-217 ERLAASARSQD
+217 ARLAASARSQD

-251 LAARHQADPDSVHA
+251 LATRHGDDPETLRA

-272 NDRMIR
+272 NERMIR

-308 AESVQLFVTQAA
+308 TESVQLFVTQAA

-344 LVDNLVDN
+344 LIDNLVDN

-361 SVTVRTR
+361 SVTVRTS
-368 MGPDG
+368 MGADG

-421 GGVAA
+421 GATAA
-426 VSDADG
+426 VADAQG
-432 PSGAL
+432 STGAL
-437 FTVKFKI
+437 FIVKFKI

>member
-1 MNSIRLRLLAWL
+1 VNSIRLRLLAWL
-13 VGPILLF
+13 VVPILLF
-20 NFAVAALAY
+20 NFAVASLTY

-41 DSLQVRATALVQ
+41 DSLRAHAVALAQ
-53 DIRAGIAMS
+53 ELQAGIDPARLV
-62 ALAPPA
+62 LAREPE
-68 SPGDLDT
+68 DLDRA
-75 VWFAVRADNG
+75 WFAVREAAG
-85 QRFVAGRPDL
+85 QRLLAGRAGL
-95 PVLSGQ
+95 PTAAGGQ
-101 ADGAV
+101 V
-106 RDAAFD
+106 RDATLD
-112 GAPVRLTTQT
+112 GQAVRVTSRAVAVDGEAMILT
-122 VVVEGGSTLTLT
+122 V
-134 LATTVRQ
+134 ATTVRQ
-141 RQQVRATI
+141 RQQVRGTI
-149 VRALILLEVA
+149 VRALVLLEVA

-206 ASVVVAFNSLL
+206 AAVVVAFNSLL

-251 LAARHQADPDSVHA
+251 LAARHHGDPDSLRA

-272 NDRMIR
+272 NERMIR

-344 LVDNLVDN
+344 LIDNLVDN
-352 ALRYTPQGG
+352 ALRYTPHGG
-361 SVTVRTR
+361 SVTVRTS

-385 PAAKRARVFQRHVR
+385 PVAKRARVFQRHVR
-399 LDQQSSGSG
+399 LDQQSTGSG

-421 GGVAA
+421 GATAA
-426 VSDADG
+426 VSDAQG
-432 PSGAL
+432 ASGAL

>member
-1 MNSIRLRLLAWL
+1 MNSIRLRLFAWL

-20 NFAVAALAY
+20 NFAVAALTY
-29 LLAWTPAQRAFD
+29 LLAWTPAQHAFD
-41 DSLQVRATALVQ
+41 QALQARVAALAVEVRAGLDPAAL
-53 DIRAGIAMS
+53 
-62 ALAPPA
+62 ALAPDPED
-68 SPGDLDT
+68 PETL
-75 VWFAVRADNG
+75 WFSVRDEAG
-85 QRFVAGRPDL
+85 RRLVAGNVDL
-95 PVLSGQ
+95 ATMAGSG
-101 ADGAV
+101 V
-106 RDAAFD
+106 RD
-112 GAPVRLTTQT
+112 GTIQGQPVRIASRVAERDGVDVT
-122 VVVEGGSTLTLT
+122 VTV
-134 LATTVRQ
+134 ATTLRQ
-141 RQQVRATI
+141 RQQVRASI
-149 VRALILLEVA
+149 VRALILLELA
-159 FTLALGGLAWF
+159 FTLSLGGLAWF

-192 DLAPLDPAATPREL
+192 DLAPLDPSATPSEL
-206 ASVVVAFNSLL
+206 AAVVLAFNSLL
-217 ERLAASARSQD
+217 ARLAAAARSQD

-251 LAARHQADPDSVHA
+251 LAARHQDDPDSLRA

-272 NDRMIR
+272 NERMIR

-288 AEPSRSIR
+288 AEPGRSVR

-320 GRGIDLGFEL
+320 GRRIDLGFEL

-335 RGERFMLRD
+335 RGERFLLRD
-344 LVDNLVDN
+344 LIDNLVDN
-352 ALRYTPQGG
+352 ALRYTPPGG
-361 SVTVRTR
+361 SVTVRTS

-385 PAAKRARVFQRHVR
+385 PAPQRATVFQRHVR
-399 LDQQSSGSG
+399 LDQQTSGSG

-415 DIAKVH
+415 DIARVH
-421 GGVAA
+421 GAKAEVGSAA
-426 VSDADG
+426 G
-432 PSGAL
+432 ESGAR

>member
-1 MNSIRLRLLAWL
+1 VNSIRLRLLAWL

-20 NFAVAALAY
+20 NFAVASLTY

-41 DSLQVRATALVQ
+41 DSLRAQAVALTQ
-53 DIRAGIAMS
+53 DLRAGIDPARLV
-62 ALAPPA
+62 LARDPE
-68 SPGDLDT
+68 DLDT
-75 VWFAVRADNG
+75 AWFAVRAASG
-85 QRFVAGRPDL
+85 RRLLAGRADL
-95 PVLSGQ
+95 PNLAGTPIRDASL
-101 ADGAV
+101 DGEAV
-106 RDAAFD
+106 RVT
-112 GAPVRLTTQT
+112 GRT
-122 VVVEGGSTLTLT
+122 VVQDGEALILTV
-134 LATTVRQ
+134 ATTVRQ

-149 VRALILLEVA
+149 VRALVLLELA

-206 ASVVVAFNSLL
+206 AAVVVAFNSLL

-251 LAARHQADPDSVHA
+251 LATRHHDDPDSLRA

-344 LVDNLVDN
+344 LIDNLVDN

-361 SVTVRTR
+361 SVTVRTS
-368 MGPDG
+368 MGSDG

-421 GGVAA
+421 GATAA
-426 VSDADG
+426 VSDAQG
-432 PSGAL
+432 ASGAL
-437 FTVKFKI
+437 FIVKFKI